1 MNLKLKALN
10 IVVNTP
16 VSYLGGLWLKNV
28 HFVRFKVLTARV

>member
-16 VSYLGGLWLKNV
+16 VSYLGGPWLKNV
-28 HFVRFKVLTARV
+28 IFVRFQVLTAQV